1 MKYPIKPIEYTY
13 TKLPWRQRISAWWK
27 VNEIG
32 DIIALFIVLGLML
45 SSVVLFYLLPYLYL

>member
-13 TKLPWRQRISAWWK
+13 TKLPWRQRIRAWCK

-32 DIIALFIVLGLML
+32 GIIAVFIVLGLML
-45 SSVVLFYLLPYLYL
+45 SSLVLFYLLPYLYI